1 MENKGENKKDTSFSS
16 HGSPDTFMHVISLRT
31 EKILSALYMVT
42 ECMEGEDPI
51 KQKVRTLGVEMVAK
65 VRSIAMGLP
74 TEKHLLFREVFHTIT
89 MMTGYLSVA
98 RTIGFISEMNYSI
111 LNAELRSVGEAIDK
125 NISHIATPISSTG
138 KGFNLPE
145 NFFLTEELSTPQFP
159 EQFSYKGHFK
169 DNNNVLKNVQYDV
182 GYTPKPRF
190 QSIGQNTQINK
201 FPKVKIDRKKIIIET
216 VTQKENV
223 MIKDVIPLFTDCS
236 EKTIQ
241 RELSDLVSQGIL
253 KKTGDKRW
261 SKYSL
266 SRSQ

>member
-1 MENKGENKKDTSFSS
+1 MENKRENQKDTVSTLNDSR
-16 HGSPDTFMHVISLRT
+16 DTFTHAIGLRT

-42 ECMEGEDPI
+42 DCMEGEDPI

-65 VRSIAMGLP
+65 VRSLALGLP
-74 TEKHLLFREVFHTIT
+74 TERHLLFREVFNTIT
-89 MMTGYLSVA
+89 MMIGYLSVA
-98 RTIGFISEMNYSI
+98 KTIGFISEMNYSI
-111 LNAELRSVGEAIDK
+111 LCKELQSVGESLDK
-125 NISHIATPISSTG
+125 NISNGFMSLPIQG

-145 NFFLTEELSTPQFP
+145 NFFIAEDLDTSDFRGQIA
-159 EQFSYKGHFK
+159 YKGHLK
-169 DNNNVLKNVQYDV
+169 DNTNVPKNVQYNTA
-182 GYTPKPRF
+182 YIPKPRF
-190 QSIGQNTQINK
+190 QSIGQNIQTNK
-201 FPKVKIDRKKIIIET
+201 FPKIKIDRKKIIIET
-216 VTQKENV
+216 VKQKENV

-266 SRSQ
+266 QKSQ